1 MKGWE
6 IRKMAEFSKENP
18 AAEEAKEPVSRN
30 FIEQMID
37 KDLEEGVYETV
48 HTRFPP
54 EPNGYLHIG
63 HAKSILL
70 NYGLAKQYGGKFNLR
85 FDDTN
90 PTKEKIEFVESIKA
104 DVKWL
109 GADWEDRL
117 FFASNY
123 FDQMYEGA
131 VKLIQ
136 KGKAYVSD
144 LSADQI
150 REYRGTLTEPGKM
163 DPGAERSVEENLALF
178 EEMKAGKYADGEKV
192 LRARI
197 DMASPNMNMRD
208 PVIYRVAH
216 MTHHNTGDKWC
227 IYPMYDFAHPI
238 GDALEGVTHS
248 LCSLEYEIHRP
259 LYDWVV
265 NVCNFKDKPRQIE
278 FARLNLTNTVMSK
291 RFLRRLVE
299 EGYVSGWDDPRM
311 PTLAGMRRRGYTSAA
326 VRDFIDRVGVS
337 KADSVVDV
345 RLLEYCVR
353 NDLNE
358 TAPRAMAVLDPVK
371 VVLTNYEAGRSE
383 DCVIENHPKKPE
395 MGTHTVP
402 LTREIYIERED
413 FMIDAPKKFF
423 RLKPDGE
430 VRLKGA
436 YIIKCERYDVDEN
449 GNVTC
454 IYCSVD
460 FTSKSGSEGADRKVK
475 GTIHWVSAEQNI
487 PFEGRL
493 YDVLMRDDDEQ
504 AEAAPEE
511 EAEEETA
518 APAKDFIARLNP
530 DSIKVIH
537 GFAEPYLAQAKVGDD
552 FQFLRMG
559 YFCKDKDSTADMAVF
574 NRVVPLKDSYKPE

>member
-1 MKGWE
+1 ME
-6 IRKMAEFSKENP
+6 EERKPLEN
-18 AAEEAKEPVSRN
+18 RN
-30 FIEQMID
+30 FIDAFIEE
-37 KDLEEGVYETV
+37 DLAPGGRFEGKRV

-63 HAKSILL
+63 HCKALTIDFGTAEKFG
-70 NYGLAKQYGGKFNLR
+70 GLCNLR
-85 FDDTN
+85 MDDTN
-90 PTKEKIEFVESIKA
+90 PTKEDTEYVDAIQQDIH
-104 DVKWL
+104 WL
-109 GADWEDRL
+109 GFDWGDR
-117 FFASNY
+117 FFYGSDY
-123 FDQMYEGA
+123 FEKDYEFA
-131 VKLIQ
+131 VELIK
-136 KGKAYVSD
+136 KGLAYVCD
-144 LSADQI
+144 LTPEQF
-150 REYRGTLTEPGKM
+150 REFRGDIGKPAVSPYR
-163 DPGAERSVEENLALF
+163 DRSVEKNLDLF
-178 EEMKAGKYADGEKV
+178 ERMKNGEFPEGSRT
-192 LRARI
+192 LRAKI
-197 DMASPNMNMRD
+197 DLASGNFNMRD
-208 PVIYRVAH
+208 PVIYRIRY
-216 MTHHNTGDKWC
+216 MHHHRQGDKWC

-504 AEAAPEE
+504 AETAPEE
-511 EAEEETA
+511 EADEETA

-530 DSIKVIH
+530 DSLKVIH

>member
-1 MKGWE
+1 
-6 IRKMAEFSKENP
+6 MAEETREKT
-18 AAEEAKEPVSRN
+18 N
-30 FIEQMID
+30 FIWEAIKAD
-37 KDLEEGVYETV
+37 IAEGKNGGRVQ
-48 HTRFPP
+48 TRFPP

-63 HAKSILL
+63 HVKALSVDFLT
-70 NYGLAKQYGGKFNLR
+70 AERFGGVCNLR

-90 PTKEKIEFVESIKA
+90 PTKEKEEFVEAIK
-104 DVKWL
+104 DDIHWL
-109 GADWEDRL
+109 GFNYANVYYASEQYDQIYE
-117 FFASNY
+117 FAL
-123 FDQMYEGA
+123 D
-131 VKLIQ
+131 LIRR
-136 KGKAYVSD
+136 GLAYVDD
-144 LSADQI
+144 LSKEEI
-150 REYRGTLTEPGKM
+150 REYRGTLTQPGKNSPYR
-163 DPGAERSVEENLALF
+163 DRTPEENMDLF
-178 EEMKAGKYADGEKV
+178 LRMKNGEFPEGSRV
-192 LRARI
+192 LRAKI
-197 DMASPNMNMRD
+197 DMASPNINMRD
-208 PVIYRVAH
+208 PTIYRIKYC
-216 MTHHNTGDKWC
+216 THHRTGDKWC

-265 NVCNFKDKPRQIE
+265 NVCNFKEKPRQIE

-371 VVLTNYEAGRSE
+371 VVLTNYEAGKVE

-413 FMIDAPKKFF
+413 FMVDAPKKFF

-436 YIIKCERYDVDEN
+436 YIIKCERYDVDEA

-454 IYCSVD
+454 IYLSL
-460 FTSKSGSEGADRKVK
+460 
-475 GTIHWVSAEQNI
+475 IHI
-487 PFEGRL
+487 
-493 YDVLMRDDDEQ
+493 
-504 AEAAPEE
+504 
-511 EAEEETA
+511 
-518 APAKDFIARLNP
+518 
-530 DSIKVIH
+530 
-537 GFAEPYLAQAKVGDD
+537 
-552 FQFLRMG
+552 
-559 YFCKDKDSTADMAVF
+559 
-574 NRVVPLKDSYKPE
+574 